1 MKMYASSNIG
11 LGRTVNQDAY
21 YVPKPGERF
30 ALVADGMGGHQAGEV
45 ASRIAVDEF
54 SKWLR
59 CAPRPSEEALHRAV
73 AEANIAIYKEGRG
86 DSAKSGMGTTLTA
99 LWFGEDFVYLAHI
112 GDSRAYLLRNGAM
125 MQLSSDHT
133 LVGEMLARG
142 QITSHEA
149 MVHPHRHYIT
159 RALGTAPSV
168 EPDILRLNY
177 RPDDVWLLCSDGLS
191 NYVRSHEMADL
202 LSRPTSWEARV
213 ESLIELA
220 LKRGGSD
227 NITALVVA
235 SEEVGV

>member
-1 MKMYASSNIG
+1 MLSA
-11 LGRTVNQDAY
+11 
-21 YVPKPGERF
+21 F
-30 ALVADGMGGHQAGEV
+30 ARAFKTPD
-45 ASRIAVDEF
+45 
-54 SKWLR
+54 LR
-59 CAPRPSEEALHRAV
+59 KKILFTLA
-73 AEANIAIYKEGRG
+73 IMAIYRFGTHVPSPGIDYELVQRCQQTATAAGSVLG
-86 DSAKSGMGTTLTA
+86 MANLFSG
-99 LWFGEDFVYLAHI
+99 
-112 GDSRAYLLRNGAM
+112 GAM

-168 EPDILRLNY
+168 APDILRLNY